1 MNNPADFRKDHFETY
16 MRQILAN
23 TSQCD
28 FNTWCAAFKGLEKE
42 PCHALGG
49 LSNHHVVDICATL
62 A

>member
-1 MNNPADFRKDHFETY
+1 

-23 TSQCD
+23 IAHCALLTLG
-28 FNTWCAAFKGLEKE
+28 AAFKGLEKE

-49 LSNHHVVDICATL
+49 LSNHHVSSRCAML